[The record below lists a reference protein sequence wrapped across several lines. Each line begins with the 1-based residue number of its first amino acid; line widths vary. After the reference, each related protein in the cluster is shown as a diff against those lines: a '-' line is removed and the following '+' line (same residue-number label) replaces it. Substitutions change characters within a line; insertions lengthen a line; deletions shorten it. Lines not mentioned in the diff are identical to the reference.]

1 MTEAPAPHFISS
13 RLRSLFLENTHVF
26 DMRSATHFQ
35 IKVWSGT
42 MTGRILYGETPLDLI
57 EAYTEYAGRMRVL
70 PDWVHNGVIV
80 ASQGGMQ
87 AANKKLAELRQASVP
102 LAGFWIQDWVGIRVT
117 SAGQQLWWDWR
128 LDENYYP
135 QWRELVAD
143 LEKDGA
149 RMLIYINPF
158 LSNAAGHDALFKE
171 AQANG
176 YLVKKADGSPYLI
189 KNTDFFAALI
199 DLSNPAT
206 RTWIKGIIKTELI
219 GKAGAS
225 GWMADFGEALP
236 FDAKLHGD
244 ADPAVWHNRF
254 TEEWAKVHR
263 EAIEEAGRG
272 DDIVFFNRSG
282 FTQSPKFS
290 TLFWLGDQMETWDEY
305 DGIKTAVVG
314 LLSGGVS
321 GFSLLHSDTG
331 GYVTLSLN
339 IAGHKIPVVAR
350 TDELLQRWME
360 LGAFTSVFRT
370 HEGLDTT
377 IAAQFDSSAANTAHQ
392 ARFARVYKGLA
403 SYRKRLVAEAAE
415 HGYPVV
421 RYLFLHYPDD
431 PNTHALRYQFCSG
444 PISWLRRCSI
454 PAWMRLT
461 SISLSAANGPTCGAA
476 PMPARRGLGA
486 ACRRRCQNLPC
497 SSARALRPPLKSLP
511 V

>member
-1 MTEAPAPHFISS
+1 MMRCSRKRKQTAIWSRKQTIRPTSS
-13 RLRSLFLENTHVF
+13 KTPTFLPRL
-26 DMRSATHFQ
+26 
-35 IKVWSGT
+35 
-42 MTGRILYGETPLDLI
+42 
-57 EAYTEYAGRMRVL
+57 
-70 PDWVHNGVIV
+70 
-80 ASQGGMQ
+80 
-87 AANKKLAELRQASVP
+87 
-102 LAGFWIQDWVGIRVT
+102 
-117 SAGQQLWWDWR
+117 
-128 LDENYYP
+128 
-135 QWRELVAD
+135 
-143 LEKDGA
+143 
-149 RMLIYINPF
+149 
-158 LSNAAGHDALFKE
+158 
-171 AQANG
+171 
-176 YLVKKADGSPYLI
+176 
-189 KNTDFFAALI
+189 